1 MLKKFYFPLTVHVQ
15 ERGCYDWS
23 DGYTDHDGTYANM
36 YAECIMDVIHN
47 YCDEDMM
54 EHFYYNGPVKT
65 KLLSMFW
72 TSEIVNGCLY
82 GRVDVDIS
90 EDLTADEIEVIKDY
104 ICGQNSDGLGEG
116 FEQHEIR
123 VSYDEE
129 IYVSFWNSGDDY
141 WIYDEDEFNSKIR
154 YNKQGGVDVGKKII
168 ELTKCKPCKHHNCI
182 ICPGSKPATTQVN
195 VQRLVDVRNDSLIIF
210 YVCDECLAKMQND
223 IQKTC
228 E

>member
-1 MLKKFYFPLTVHVQ
+1 MIKKFYFPLTVHVQ
-15 ERGCYDWS
+15 KRGCYYWP

-36 YAECIMDVIHN
+36 YAEYIMDVIHN
-47 YCDEDMM
+47 YCDEDMS
-54 EHFYYNGPVKT
+54 EYFYDYEPVRA
-65 KLLSMFW
+65 KLECMIW
-72 TSEIVNGCLY
+72 TSEIVNKCLY
-82 GRVDVDIS
+82 GRVDVDVS

-123 VSYDEE
+123 VGYDEE
-129 IYVSFWNSGDDY
+129 IYVSFWNSSDDY

-154 YNKQGGVDVGKKII
+154 YNKNGGVNMDNKII
-168 ELTKCKPCKHHNCI
+168 ELTKRKNDHLCLICCKKQAAF
-182 ICPGSKPATTQVN
+182 KFKVVRPAHDDIVTSFHVC
-195 VQRLVDVRNDSLIIF
+195 ND
-210 YVCDECLAKMQND
+210 CLAQMQND